1 MDRLCLVVR
10 AQIKLPVQRVF
21 PVQLT
26 SVARCVD
33 PFPYFFICEGVVI
46 DKKHA
51 LNNRNGCEVD
61 LFAPDIGE
69 LLVSYGCFIQKTIA
83 RLCLVTV
90 GHDAHAILVKD
101 ALASAGVSLDHVKSV
116 EAPTG
121 HSVVMLQS
129 GGKDSI
135 INFGGANVAWPKLED
150 GISRLTTK
158 AQQLI
163 KRAGAVLLQR
173 EISDAV
179 NLEAAKVEKSKLL
192 CNELRTLIV
201 L

>member
-1 MDRLCLVVR
+1 M
-10 AQIKLPVQRVF
+10 
-21 PVQLT
+21 
-26 SVARCVD
+26 
-33 PFPYFFICEGVVI
+33 
-46 DKKHA
+46 
-51 LNNRNGCEVD
+51 
-61 LFAPDIGE
+61 
-69 LLVSYGCFIQKTIA
+69 
-83 RLCLVTV
+83 
-90 GHDAHAILVKD
+90 
-101 ALASAGVSLDHVKSV
+101 KSV

-179 NLEAAKVEKSKLL
+179 NLEAAKIAKSVDVPVIMEVGSVGGAGNAEGHIPEELLKSDCIEVE
-192 CNELRTLIV
+192 
-201 L
+201 